1 MKNTIFFIGIFC
13 STQLSAQQNT
23 VATGGDASG
32 TGGSVSFTV
41 GQIDYSSFDGAGG
54 NINQG
59 VQQPYEFFLSVGLEE
74 HSSFVYNIYPNPTTS
89 NVMVELNGLEPE
101 LSYVLTDA
109 GGNLIM
115 KKEITSLTSEIDMS
129 QLSSGYYN
137 LCLLSRNETIE
148 HIKII
153 KN

>member
-1 MKNTIFFIGIFC
+1 MKNTLFFIGIFC
-13 STQLSAQQNT
+13 STQLLAQQNT

-74 HSSFVYNIYPNPTTS
+74 HSSIVYNIYPNPTTS
-89 NVMVELNGLEPE
+89 NVVFELSSLDPE

-109 GGNLIM
+109 GGKLIM

-129 QLSSGYYN
+129 QLSNGYYN
-137 LCLLSRNETIE
+137 LSLLSRNETIE